1 MYMYM
6 YVLWHYN
13 IVLWLGSEMPA
24 ATHTLINI
32 PLLRYTYIYMA
43 CCVRVHV
50 FALKVYKS
58 ALYIV
63 CVSGELGNT
72 FYAQ

>member
-1 MYMYM
+1 MRSVLQYNVHVHVHVH
-6 YVLWHYN
+6 VLWHYN

-43 CCVRVHV
+43 CCVRVH
-50 FALKVYKS
+50 LC
-58 ALYIV
+58 LH
-63 CVSGELGNT
+63 
-72 FYAQ
+72 